1 MKFSTLIEVVSAV
14 HLSPLVASGEVGE
27 ERGGIIFTAP
37 PGHLKTSAIEYLDQ
51 FPKTKMISNITVGKL
66 NDLRESFI
74 AGEIKTIAFPDYD
87 MIYKRHSS
95 VSSQIEG
102 IVMSLTGEGYRQGG
116 FFDQRVNVLKSRVTV
131 VAGITLKCYE
141 SRISEWIDS
150 GFARRF
156 LFSRFR
162 VVNPEKMEAAL
173 AKWKRAQLDGDFIM
187 KVPHVGKQ
195 IPYVLKESQ
204 ANKILWEL
212 RFQHDRKIPFILAQ
226 RIISVLA
233 WKHPKQ
239 YMAIWKDFSPSLG
252 KDGAEVV
259 I

>member
-1 MKFSTLIEVVSAV
+1 MKFSTLIEIVSAT
-14 HLSPLVASGEVGE
+14 HLSSLVNSGDVGE
-27 ERGGIIFTAP
+27 ERGGIILTAP

-74 AGEIKTIAFPDYD
+74 AGEIRTIAFPDYD

-95 VSSQIEG
+95 VAEQIEG
-102 IVMSLTGEGYRQGG
+102 ILMSLTGEGYRQGG

-141 SRISEWIDS
+141 KKIADWLDS

-162 VVNPEKMEAAL
+162 VKNPDKMEEAL
-173 AKWKRAQLDGDFIM
+173 ARWKRAQLDNDFYM
-187 KVPHVGKQ
+187 RVPHSGKT
-195 IPYVLKESQ
+195 IPYALNEKQ
-204 ANKILWEL
+204 ATKVLWEL
-212 RFQHDRKIPFILAQ
+212 RFQHDRKIPYILAQ

-233 WKHPKQ
+233 WKHPRK
-239 YMAIWKDFSPSLG
+239 YWGIWNDFAPSLG

>member
-1 MKFSTLIEVVSAV
+1 MRFSTLIEIVSAV
-14 HLSPLVASGEVGE
+14 HLSPLVANGDVGE
-27 ERGGIIFTAP
+27 ERGGIILVAP

-87 MIYKRHSS
+87 MIYKRHGT
-95 VSSQIEG
+95 VSSQVEG
-102 IVMSLTGEGYRQGG
+102 ILMSLTGEGYRQGG

-131 VAGITLKCYE
+131 AAGITLKCYE
-141 SRISEWIDS
+141 SKIPEWLDS

-173 AKWKRAQLDGDFIM
+173 AKWKRAQLDGDFVM
-187 KVPHVGKQ
+187 KVPMVGKS
-195 IPYVLKESQ
+195 IPHSLTNAQ
-204 ANKILWEL
+204 AERVLWEL

-226 RIISVLA
+226 RIISVLN
-233 WKHPKQ
+233 WKHPKHGWK
-239 YMAIWKDFSPSLG
+239 IWNDFSTSLG
-252 KDGAEVV
+252 KDGAE
-259 I
+259 IEI